1 MKALEEHIMLPK
13 CKKFCIDDTLYSS
26 KSKRNLL
33 SFKDI
38 RSNGYHIETKVI
50 NTVSEPVSVCPVERN
65 ISVPADFGIPFQG
78 VSGFLKNNLY
88 IFL

>member
-1 MKALEEHIMLPK
+1 MLDLLQ
-13 CKKFCIDDTLYSS
+13 FCILDC
-26 KSKRNLL
+26 KSQFDKVDCFLGIVPL
-33 SFKDI
+33 
-38 RSNGYHIETKVI
+38 KVI